1 MRMPWEDDKNWDNTA
16 TTIVKG
22 EPMSRTIKVNRIEIR
37 RTVHDACHGLITDS
51 DIAEK
56 VYMRV
61 MDYLEDYLS
70 DCEEDGEENR

>member
-1 MRMPWEDDKNWDNTA
+1 MTSVPTE
-16 TTIVKG
+16 KG
-22 EPMSRTIKVNRIEIR
+22 EPMNRTIKVNLIEVR

-61 MDYLEDYLS
+61 MGNLEDYLS
-70 DCEEDGEENR
+70 DCEEDGKENR